1 MEGNGGEG
9 AAAEGSRR
17 SPRGEGAIVS
27 YVTPKYSPCLPSRQ
41 SRSQR
46 ADLQK
51 LAKDALKLPMS
62 KEPTPLLALP
72 APPTCNSTVAA
83 GQPGPSSAAMSD
95 EPDDDGG
102 VGGGGS

>member
-1 MEGNGGEG
+1 MLAFKAVEVPK
-9 AAAEGSRR
+9 GS
-17 SPRGEGAIVS
+17 
-27 YVTPKYSPCLPSRQ
+27 KK
-41 SRSQR
+41 

-83 GQPGPSSAAMSD
+83 GQPGPSSAAMPD
-95 EPDDDGG
+95 APDDD
-102 VGGGGS
+102 VGWGKEGARDSDSDTE

>member
-1 MEGNGGEG
+1 MLAFKAVEVPK
-9 AAAEGSRR
+9 GS
-17 SPRGEGAIVS
+17 
-27 YVTPKYSPCLPSRQ
+27 KK
-41 SRSQR
+41 

-83 GQPGPSSAAMSD
+83 GQPGPSSAAVPD
-95 EPDDDGG
+95 APDDDGG
-102 VGGGGS
+102 WGGGGGGRRELVIQTLIPNDASI

>member
-1 MEGNGGEG
+1 MLAFKAVEVPK
-9 AAAEGSRR
+9 GSK
-17 SPRGEGAIVS
+17 E
-27 YVTPKYSPCLPSRQ
+27 
-41 SRSQR
+41 

-72 APPTCNSTVAA
+72 A
-83 GQPGPSSAAMSD
+83 GPSSAAMPD

-102 VGGGGS
+102 WGEEGASDSNSDTE

>member
-17 SPRGEGAIVS
+17 SPRVEV
-27 YVTPKYSPCLPSRQ
+27 PKGSKK
-41 SRSQR
+41 

-83 GQPGPSSAAMSD
+83 GQPGPSSAAV
-95 EPDDDGG
+95 PDAPHGCLRPYILWTLG
-102 VGGGGS
+102 

>member
-1 MEGNGGEG
+1 MLAFKVVEVPK
-9 AAAEGSRR
+9 GS
-17 SPRGEGAIVS
+17 
-27 YVTPKYSPCLPSRQ
+27 KK
-41 SRSQR
+41 

-62 KEPTPLLALP
+62 KEPTPMLALP

-83 GQPGPSSAAMSD
+83 GQPGPSSAAMPD

-102 VGGGGS
+102 GGGRRELVIQTLIPNDASI